1 MPGSWPPQDLPNL
14 TDNNCTITSPATTLY
29 NCIAWA
35 AGDDS
40 IWWEPDPQDQYYWPP
55 NIHRAYTAAAFL
67 QAYSSLGYKL
77 CFDGAL
83 EEGTEKVALYGKGT
97 AGAETPTHAALQLPD
112 GKWTSKLGNCE
123 DVTHTLAD
131 DVNGPCYGQVLCF
144 LARPRP

>member
-14 TDNNCTITSPATTLY
+14 TDQNCSITSPASTLY

-40 IWWEPDPQDQYYWPP
+40 RWWEPDPFDLYYWPP
-55 NIHRAYTAAAFL
+55 HVPRTFTTEALL
-67 QAYSSLGYKL
+67 QVYGMLGFRL
-77 CFDGAL
+77 CFDGVL
-83 EEGTEKVALYGKGT
+83 EQGIEKLALYGKGP
-97 AGAETPTHAALQLPD
+97 AGAEVPTHAALQLPN
-112 GKWTSKLGNCE
+112 GTWTSKLGNFE
-123 DVTHTLAD
+123 DVMHTTAD